1 MAIAAERPLHSALL
15 MWLVGCGDNKLRR
28 VYLLRKR
35 ILLFTFVH
43 LFRWRWRVYQSYSY
57 NHWLYDVTSIARRF
71 SKPLWVSL
79 L

>member
-43 LFRWRWRVYQSYSY
+43 LFR
-57 NHWLYDVTSIARRF
+57 
-71 SKPLWVSL
+71 
-79 L
+79 